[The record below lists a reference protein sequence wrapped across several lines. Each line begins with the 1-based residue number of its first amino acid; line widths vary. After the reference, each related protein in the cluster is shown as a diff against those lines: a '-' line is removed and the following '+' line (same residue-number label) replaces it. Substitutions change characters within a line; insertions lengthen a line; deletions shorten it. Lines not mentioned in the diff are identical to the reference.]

1 MTQAIQI
8 LRHEQ
13 GLLEIKVIVANLNDK
28 GGVPEVREELKM
40 AGLSKDRDCR
50 YVYPRF
56 LVFSS
61 RSNSKPWF

>member
-40 AGLSKDRDCR
+40 AGLS
-50 YVYPRF
+50 
-56 LVFSS
+56 
-61 RSNSKPWF
+61 